1 MEKFTQYLLEEM
13 LHMDRLKEKV
23 ESEGETLE
31 VWLEFKLRELISMVE
46 EEYLDEADLR
56 V

>member
-1 MEKFTQYLLEEM
+1 
-13 LHMDRLKEKV
+13 
-23 ESEGETLE
+23 

-46 EEYLDEADLR
+46 EECLDDTDLW

>member
-1 MEKFTQYLLEEM
+1 
-13 LHMDRLKEKV
+13 
-23 ESEGETLE
+23 

-46 EEYLDEADLR
+46 EEYLDDTDLW

>member
-1 MEKFTQYLLEEM
+1 MQEFTQYLLEEM
-13 LHMDRLKEKV
+13 LNMDRLKEKV

-46 EEYLDEADLR
+46 EECLDEADLR

>member
-1 MEKFTQYLLEEM
+1 MQEFTQYLLEEM
-13 LHMDRLKEKV
+13 LRMDRLKEKV

-46 EEYLDEADLR
+46 EECLDEADLR